1 MIQTNVEILILKIL
15 RDIHVHVQ
23 MLISIDC
30 RYCKGVSNTNIVTF
44 HVNLFIHQK
53 KTMFY

>member
-1 MIQTNVEILILKIL
+1 MEILILKIL
-15 RDIHVHVQ
+15 RDIHVQ

-44 HVNLFIHQK
+44 HVNLFIHLK
-53 KTMFY
+53 NPMFY